1 MKNLTKIAFTF
12 LLLAGVFMNAQAL
25 KKGSVTYKIVLT
37 GNDEAAEKSSYRN
50 EYDERYD
57 VNENDHSLWKH

>member
-25 KKGSVTYKIVLT
+25 KKDLLLIK
-37 GNDEAAEKSSYRN
+37 
-50 EYDERYD
+50 
-57 VNENDHSLWKH
+57 